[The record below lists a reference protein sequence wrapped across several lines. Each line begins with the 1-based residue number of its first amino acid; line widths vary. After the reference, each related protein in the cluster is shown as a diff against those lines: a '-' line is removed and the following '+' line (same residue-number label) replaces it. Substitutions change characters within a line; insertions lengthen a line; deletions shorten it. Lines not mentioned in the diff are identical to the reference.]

1 MDDRACRNCHMLIS
15 HGDTCPV
22 CGGKEFTDRWNGYVV
37 MFNAEK
43 SSLAKILGIKVN
55 SAYAISVD

>member
-1 MDDRACRNCHMLIS
+1 MEDRACRSCHMLIS

-22 CGGKEFTDRWNGYVV
+22 CGGKEFTDRWNGYVI

-43 SSLAKILGIKVN
+43 SALAKILGIKVN